1 VAKEKRETKH
11 YYWLKLPD
19 NFFNSLPIKKLR
31 KIAGGDT
38 FTIIYLKVL
47 LLSIKNNGYITF
59 THVEDNFVEELA
71 LILDEDPDNINVT
84 LSFLEKNGLIEEV
97 EVDNYYFKQA
107 GENIGRET
115 ESAKRVREYRER
127 QKLEKRNIK
136 MLESPKNATFS
147 DSALHCNADVTG
159 CNKSVTTDIEIDIDN
174 RDDDEDEEKEAQSV
188 DNSVNKL
195 VDNFSSEI
203 LNYLGKNRPATK
215 AEKDMLDKWM
225 LDWGMDT
232 GIIRYVLKNRT
243 ASANNP
249 SFQYMNTVLENL
261 YKQNIFTAKDA
272 EEYYKK
278 RDEQKR
284 MNNMLRWEDG

>member
-1 VAKEKRETKH
+1 
-11 YYWLKLPD
+11 
-19 NFFNSLPIKKLR
+19 
-31 KIAGGDT
+31 
-38 FTIIYLKVL
+38 
-47 LLSIKNNGYITF
+47 
-59 THVEDNFVEELA
+59 
-71 LILDEDPDNINVT
+71 
-84 LSFLEKNGLIEEV
+84 
-97 EVDNYYFKQA
+97 
-107 GENIGRET
+107 
-115 ESAKRVREYRER
+115 
-127 QKLEKRNIK
+127 
-136 MLESPKNATFS
+136 M
-147 DSALHCNADVTG
+147 
-159 CNKSVTTDIEIDIDN
+159 
-174 RDDDEDEEKEAQSV
+174 